1 MKNKTKTQKK
11 SKIELLHQ
19 YYSYTG
25 FYAFI
30 GKSLK
35 KALWPVVIVIIA
47 LLLFNNYVYN
57 VNEGLKHFTDTFTD
71 IQVFTVFFLSE
82 SFLGLIP
89 PEIFIAWSKK
99 TSEPIFNLVLL
110 AFISYVGGVISFF
123 IGKAILTIEKVKNYF

>member
-123 IGKAILTIEKVKNYF
+123 IGKAILKLKCQNI